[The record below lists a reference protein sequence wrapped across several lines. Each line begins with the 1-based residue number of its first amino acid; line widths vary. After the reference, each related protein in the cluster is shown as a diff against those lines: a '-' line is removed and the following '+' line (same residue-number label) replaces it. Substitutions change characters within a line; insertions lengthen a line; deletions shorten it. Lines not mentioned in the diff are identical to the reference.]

1 MMSINDHLKQIAD
14 ILNDN
19 VQGYNPPK
27 INYVHQELTEVPNI
41 INGPRTLS
49 QHLYKNKRIYIFGEH
64 HHFKTYSEEESIS
77 ISDFLHHQVH
87 DKVIDVFLELGY
99 KTGASCTEEGELC
112 EIRNKLILCSNL
124 RFHYSDV
131 RIIQK
136 DMSAFTALITGLY
149 YNLNEIR
156 YNDALKEPVMILL
169 NQLRRVLASAH
180 EEDLI
185 DFLIFQN
192 DINGELYGKLDIPK
206 ELRDYLNSRMTKEG
220 YTKISLLTSIN
231 SVFETQ
237 TYEQLAVD
245 LTLWQSFIL
254 DVYILTMI
262 LQDPQNIIIY
272 NGDLHS
278 QRQREFLGTLGSELI
293 NHYTN
298 TEDWIDI
305 SSFKL
310 PFFS

>member
-1 MMSINDHLKQIAD
+1 M
-14 ILNDN
+14 
-19 VQGYNPPK
+19 
-27 INYVHQELTEVPNI
+27 
-41 INGPRTLS
+41 
-49 QHLYKNKRIYIFGEH
+49 
-64 HHFKTYSEEESIS
+64 
-77 ISDFLHHQVH
+77 
-87 DKVIDVFLELGY
+87 
-99 KTGASCTEEGELC
+99 
-112 EIRNKLILCSNL
+112 
-124 RFHYSDV
+124 
-131 RIIQK
+131 
-136 DMSAFTALITGLY
+136 
-149 YNLNEIR
+149 
-156 YNDALKEPVMILL
+156 
-169 NQLRRVLASAH
+169 
-180 EEDLI
+180 
-185 DFLIFQN
+185 IFQN